1 MEAAESV
8 SSIDTVSAPG
18 LSVWSLVSGSGALQ
32 TVFTQPSG
40 QPLLW
45 SSAINLSEHVI
56 TDPRHVAVQWHVAQ
70 YTKYITDPCSPHE
83 QRIVNFNCVLM
94 NNA

>member
-32 TVFTQPSG
+32 TVFTRVSLYGHQ
-40 QPLLW
+40 Q
-45 SSAINLSEHVI
+45 
-56 TDPRHVAVQWHVAQ
+56 
-70 YTKYITDPCSPHE
+70 
-83 QRIVNFNCVLM
+83 
-94 NNA
+94 